1 MRPLSVTIGR
11 SPRNDAV
18 LALLFIFVLT
28 ALAHAQTDPSA
39 AALSF
44 TNATAES
51 GFTSLLDLG
60 GHGIQV
66 ADIDGDGLLDVY
78 VTHIFDPKQNRPDLL
93 FRNLGGSPQRFEEIG
108 LVAGVSD
115 DGFYALELED
125 GTVEELS
132 EESHAAVF
140 ADFDNDGDLDL
151 FNGHTWSGH
160 HRLYRNEGG
169 ARFVDI
175 SDSAGIDVRDL
186 GPRGVGAAD
195 LDGDGWLDIVVTAW
209 QGFIPN
215 VYMNRGGMRFKRSR
229 LQGDAD
235 PSFANQGLG
244 LVDISGDGRPD
255 IALSA
260 FEHVVGVGVGSIAIL
275 TNESPR
281 FVENTAFTG
290 LEYAQTTSD
299 FRGTNGYSFQDIDND
314 GDLDVVITGFHGSKL
329 YRNNGEGRFNLVRLF
344 EGVYYT
350 AAFGDVDN
358 DGDLDF
364 YLAGDTGIYL
374 NDLSEGTGAFRMVEG
389 IGLDGIG
396 TDARSAVFADMDN
409 NGSLDLLI
417 ASKQGPNTFFRNNL
431 ESAASGDWL
440 GVSLTGPSGERGAV
454 GAAVSLSRDGEL
466 VGYRVVQSTTG
477 YCSQDPPRLHFGVDA
492 AGTYDL
498 LVRFQ
503 NGSEVTRAGLSPGQV
518 VVIDGT
524 SAAEPSPQQE

>member
-1 MRPLSVTIGR
+1 MRPVSVTQR
-11 SPRNDAV
+11 RATRNIAV
-18 LALLFIFVLT
+18 LALLVIFLT
-28 ALAHAQTDPSA
+28 ALAHAQTDPP

-51 GFTSLLDLG
+51 GFTSLLDVG

-78 VTHIFDPKQNRPDLL
+78 VTHIFDPMQNRPDLL

-108 LVAGVSD
+108 LVAGVAD

-125 GTVEELS
+125 GTVEEFS

-160 HRLYRNEGG
+160 HRLYRNDGG

-195 LDGDGWLDIVVTAW
+195 LDGDGLLDIVVTAW
-209 QGFIPN
+209 QEFVPN
-215 VYMNRGGMRFKRSR
+215 VYMNRGGMRFKRAR

-235 PSFANQGLG
+235 PAFANQGLG
-244 LVDISGDGRPD
+244 LVDISGDGKPD

-260 FEHVVGVGVGSIAIL
+260 FEHVAGAGVGPISIL

-281 FVENTAFTG
+281 FVESTAFTG

-329 YRNNGEGRFNLVRLF
+329 YRNNGEGRFNLVRVF
-344 EGVYYT
+344 EGVHYT

-358 DGDLDF
+358 DGDLDL
-364 YLAGDTGIYL
+364 YLAGDAGIYL
-374 NDLSEGTGAFRMVEG
+374 NDLNEGTGAFRMVSG
-389 IGLDGIG
+389 IGLEGIG

-417 ASKQGPNTFFRNNL
+417 ASKQGPNTFFRNNSL
-431 ESAASGDWL
+431 SGDWL
-440 GVSLTGPSGERGAV
+440 GVTLTGPSGERGAV
-454 GAAVSLSRDGEL
+454 GAAVSLSKGGEL

-477 YCSQDPPRLHFGVDA
+477 YCSQDPARLHFGVDA

-503 NGSEVTRAGLSPGQV
+503 DGSELTRAGLSPGQV
-518 VVIDGT
+518 VVIGGT
-524 SAAEPSPQQE
+524 SAAETTPQ